1 MLTAHQC
8 LAFTNGL
15 FLRWKAYYPLV
26 PTLIRLLALQAICW
40 PATHFTLITFDHSKR
55 PLICWTIIGTTTCV
69 SRSIQIWATSNL
81 VATYAAIATPSSIGA
96 SSPPYSQSVSY
107 SNLAAALREERRRRE
122 AQEDERGRTRKWMSS
137 VTFGIGTTGGIGT
150 PGGIPVK
157 KRFWDWREI
166 GLKGALPAAVLYF
179 VMAWALLLKRE
190 WEALTGQWP
199 ARPRVGADPAF

>member
-40 PATHFTLITFDHSKR
+40 PATHFTLKTFDYIQR

-69 SRSIQIWATSNL
+69 SRGIQIWATSNL
-81 VATYAAIATPSSIGA
+81 VSAYGSLA
-96 SSPPYSQSVSY
+96 SSSAKSTPLHSQSVSY

-122 AQEDERGRTRKWMSS
+122 AEEEERGRTRKWMSS
-137 VTFGIGTTGGIGT
+137 VTFGIGGTGVGA
-150 PGGIPVK
+150 PAGGGK
-157 KRFWDWREI
+157 RRFWDWKEV
-166 GLKGALPAAVLYF
+166 GLKCALPAAVLYF

-190 WEALTGQWP
+190 YELAMMRAALMAPSAP
-199 ARPRVGADPAF
+199 AGNTFGA